1 MNMLAESNYQREEIL
16 PSERA
21 KAYKMKSLSKKG
33 LLDAD
38 MITDILLEQKKPECW
53 NMVIPMNK
61 ITKYFPKSYTP
72 KDMEEII
79 IDLLGKW
86 ARDL

>member
-1 MNMLAESNYQREEIL
+1 
-16 PSERA
+16 
-21 KAYKMKSLSKKG
+21 
-33 LLDAD
+33 